1 MPIRRGNKMP
11 SKIRDGLI
19 ISITVIAL
27 LFVLVVTSYPETTT
41 YIYDELNRLIR
52 VVYEDG
58 RITEYAYKP
67 SLPQ

>member
-1 MPIRRGNKMP
+1 MP
-11 SKIRDGLI
+11 SKIRHGPI
-19 ISITVIAL
+19 ISIAVVAL
-27 LFVLVVTSYPETTT
+27 LFASVITSYPETTT